1 MKNILQTLLM
11 SLTLAISAATSVVCA
26 QTPSAAS
33 VGSANPEPMRG
44 YSAENAEKMK
54 EHMAKHQA
62 EMHDRLKI
70 TSTQESAWKTFS
82 QAMAAANMPPRTQE
96 SDIEKLNT
104 PERMALSLARMKQ
117 HEATMQTRLN
127 AVKTLY
133 AILTPEQQ
141 KIFDEGHN
149 RMRKDMQERMA
160 RQMDKD
166 GNRF

>member
-1 MKNILQTLLM
+1 MKNIPKNLLM
-11 SLTLAISAATSVVCA
+11 SLILTSSAATSVVYA
-26 QTPSAAS
+26 QMSSSAS
-33 VGSANPEPMRG
+33 MGSANPEAMRG

-54 EHMAKHQA
+54 EHLAKHQA

-70 TSTQESAWKTFS
+70 TSAQEPAWKTFS
-82 QAMAAANMPPRTQE
+82 QAMAPANMPPRPQE
-96 SDIEKLNT
+96 SDVEKLNT

-133 AILTPEQQ
+133 AVLTPEQQ

-149 RMRKDMQERMA
+149 RMRKEMQERMA

-166 GNRF
+166 GK

>member
-1 MKNILQTLLM
+1 MKNIPQTLLM
-11 SLTLAISAATSVVCA
+11 SLILASSAVSSVTCA

-33 VGSANPEPMRG
+33 VGSANPETTRG

-62 EMHDRLKI
+62 DMHDRLKI
-70 TSTQESAWKTFS
+70 TSAQEPAWKTFT
-82 QAMAAANMPPRTQE
+82 QAMVPVNMPPRPQE
-96 SDIEKLNT
+96 LDVEKLTT
-104 PERMALSLARMKQ
+104 PERMALSIARMKQ
-117 HEATMQTRLN
+117 HEAMMQTRLN

-133 AILTPEQQ
+133 AVLTPEQQ

-166 GNRF
+166 SK